1 MKYKFILHRFQTN
14 RDTSGNVYSYFALA
28 DTRSG
33 RVLYGR
39 DVPESNAQG
48 AMFILNGNQHKQ
60 NYWSATTTLSS
71 RLFDYYVKDI
81 PYIGCSPEQVA
92 SAFQKMMKSRKKK
105 VKA

>member
-1 MKYKFILHRFQTN
+1 MKYKYILHRFQTN

-33 RVLYGR
+33 RVLRGR

-48 AMFILNGNQHKQ
+48 AIFILNGNQHKQ
-60 NYWSATTTLSS
+60 NYWSATTTLPS
-71 RLFDYYVKDI
+71 RQFDYSVKDI
-81 PYIGCSPEQVA
+81 PYHGCSPENIA
-92 SAFQKMMKSRKKK
+92 DAFRKMMKSRKK